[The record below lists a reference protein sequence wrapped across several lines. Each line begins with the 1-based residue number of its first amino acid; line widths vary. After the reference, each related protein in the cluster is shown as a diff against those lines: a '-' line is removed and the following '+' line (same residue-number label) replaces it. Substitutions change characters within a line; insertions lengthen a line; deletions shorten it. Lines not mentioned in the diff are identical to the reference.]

1 MYSSVFYCVN
11 LLVNSYYNLFLLEF
25 AKMVLIYDSLELDI
39 LNQQIQLQQIQY
51 CLFGLLSPNLI
62 DSVRIF
68 LGYLVTHA
76 FASVSFQ
83 M

>member
-39 LNQQIQLQQIQY
+39 LNQQIKLQQIQY
-51 CLFGLLSPNLI
+51 CLFGLFYLH
-62 DSVRIF
+62 SVRIF